1 MTEKMHELTLVE
13 MRLPLGNIAGYRHS
27 RPANLIGEA
36 VEFSAGK
43 TVRELID
50 EFHQIHRSLPHHEIF
65 EVLGH
70 KNLATGY
77 WVLATIPPYVLPC
90 SLRGP

>member
-13 MRLPLGNIAGYRHS
+13 MRLPLGNIAGYRHN
-27 RPANLIGEA
+27 RPANLIRKT

-43 TVRELID
+43 TVRKLID
-50 EFHQIHRSLPHHEIF
+50 EFHQIHCSLPHHEIF

-70 KNLATGY
+70 KKPGY
-77 WVLATIPPYVLPC
+77 WSLGTGHYSTVCLAV
-90 SLRGP
+90 